1 MKFTI
6 GWLKEHLDTKFK
18 DSEIIE
24 KLTDVGLEVES
35 FEKVSSDLDNFKVAK
50 IINAEQHPNADK
62 LKVCDVDIGEQ
73 DTVKVVCG
81 APNAKKDLL
90 TVYAGPG
97 SVIPKNN
104 MKLTVSKIRGVTS
117 YGMLCSESE
126 LNLSDESD
134 GITELKSNKYS
145 DKVGKNFFKNNTE
158 KVIDLSITP
167 NRPDCLGVRGVA
179 RDLAAAG
186 VGKLKHTSNINI
198 KNNGAQ
204 KIKVSITKE
213 KNQGCTIFGSCL
225 IKDVANKESPKWLK
239 DKIESL
245 GQKPISAIVDITNY
259 VMLDLNRPL
268 HAYDADKIDK
278 EIIVRNSVKGETFE
292 ALDNKEYKL
301 DNDMC
306 VISDKSGVLGLGGI
320 IGGTRSGTELNTKNI
335 LLESAY
341 FLPRSIRKTSKLLNI
356 DTDAKFRF
364 ERGIDPQSI
373 ELGLK
378 KASKLITEICGGK
391 VSKFDVQKIKKDKK
405 NKIKFKISL
414 FERIAGFK
422 VKDKEI
428 IKILTDLGFE
438 VSKKKLELELKI
450 PSWRPDITQPIDI
463 VEEIVRIKGYNNI
476 RTLEPDKTR
485 FKATLNKQQKLFHFL
500 QRSVAS
506 KGYFETVTW
515 SFTDSK
521 LNSLFKENY
530 KEIKIVNPISSDLDV
545 LRNSIFSNLTSYLK
559 KNLDRGF
566 KDVSL
571 FEIGPI
577 FKDNKPGEQLTVI
590 GAIKSGKIS
599 RLNWNEENR
608 SVDLFDAK
616 KDVIQTLVEAG
627 YDRQNLF
634 VREKSPSYYH
644 PGKSG
649 SVYLDKDDID
659 PVAYFG
665 EIHPNI
671 IKKIDIKTEALV
683 GFEIY
688 LDYLKDKKLKLK
700 DLKSQFKFSDY
711 QKSDRDFAFVV
722 DKHFK
727 AQDLIDIISSIDESL
742 IKSVKIF
749 DVYEGENIPKD
760 KKSIALN
767 VTIQSSE
774 KTLEESD
781 LEKINKLIIST
792 VETKS
797 GAKIRS

>member
-428 IKILTDLGFE
+428 IKILIDLGFE

-463 VEEIVRIKGYNNI
+463 VEEIVRIKGFNNI
-476 RTLEPDKTR
+476 KILEPDKTR

>member
-6 GWLKEHLDTKFK
+6 SWLREHLDTKYK
-18 DSEIIE
+18 DNELIE

-35 FEKVSSDLDNFKVAK
+35 YENLSTNLDSFKVAK
-50 IINAEQHPNADK
+50 IINAEQHPNADR
-62 LKVCDVDIGEQ
+62 LKICDVDLGQESN
-73 DTVKVVCG
+73 VKVVCG

-90 TVYAGPG
+90 TVYAGPE
-97 SVIPKNN
+97 SIIPKNN
-104 MKLTVSKIRGVTS
+104 MKLAVSKIRGVTS

-126 LNLSDESD
+126 LNLSNESD
-134 GITELKSNKYS
+134 GIIELKSINYS
-145 DKVGKNFFKNNTE
+145 DKIGKNFFKNNTD
-158 KVIDLSITP
+158 KVVDLSITP

-186 VGKLKHTSNINI
+186 VGKLKNISNKSI
-198 KNNGAQ
+198 KKNGSQ
-204 KIKVSITKE
+204 KIKVSIIKD

-225 IKDVANKESPKWLK
+225 IKGVTNKESPKWLK
-239 DKIESL
+239 EKIESL

-259 VMLDLNRPL
+259 VMFDLNRPL

-278 EIIVRNSVKGETFE
+278 EIIVRNSKKGETFE
-292 ALDNKEYKL
+292 ALDNNKYKL
-301 DNDMC
+301 DEGMC
-306 VISDKSGVLGLGGI
+306 VISDNSGVLGLGGI
-320 IGGTRSGTELNTKNI
+320 IGGTRTSTEINTKNI

-341 FLPRSIRKTSKLLNI
+341 FIPKSIRKTSKLLNI

-373 ELGLK
+373 EIGLS
-378 KASKLITEICGGK
+378 KAAQLISDICGGK
-391 VSKFDVQKIKKDKK
+391 ISKFDIKKTTKDTK
-405 NKIKFKISL
+405 NKIQFKNSL
-414 FERIAGFK
+414 FKKITGFN

-428 IKILTDLGFE
+428 IKILSDLGCE
-438 VSKKKLELELKI
+438 ISKKKLELDLKI

-476 RTLEPDKTR
+476 ETLEPEKT
-485 FKATLNKQQKLFHFL
+485 KIKDTLNKQQKLFHFL

-506 KGYFETVTW
+506 KGYLETITW

-521 LNSLFKENY
+521 INNLFKEDL

-545 LRNSIFSNLTSYLK
+545 LRNSIFSNLTFYLK

-566 KDVSL
+566 KDISL

-577 FKDNKPGEQLTVI
+577 FKDKLPGEQLTVI

-599 RLNWNEENR
+599 RLNWIEKDR
-608 SVDLFDAK
+608 SVDLFDVK

-627 YDRQNLF
+627 YNRQSF
-634 VREKSPSYYH
+634 FIRDKSPSYYH
-644 PGKSG
+644 PGKAG

-671 IKKIDIKTEALV
+671 IKKLDIKTEGLV

-688 LDYLKDKKLKLK
+688 LDQLKENKLKLK
-700 DLKSQFKFSDY
+700 DQKSNFEYSDY
-711 QKSDRDFAFVV
+711 QKSERDFAFVV
-722 DKHFK
+722 DKNFK
-727 AQDLIDIISSIDESL
+727 AQDLIKIISSIDKNL
-742 IKSVKIF
+742 IRSIKIF
-749 DVYEGENIPKD
+749 DIYEGENIPNG

-767 VTIQSSE
+767 VIIQSSE

>member
-145 DKVGKNFFKNNTE
+145 DKVGKIFFKNNTE

-186 VGKLKHTSNINI
+186 VGKLKHTSNIKI

-278 EIIVRNSVKGETFE
+278 EIIVRNSVKDETFE

-364 ERGIDPQSI
+364 ERGIDPQSV

-428 IKILTDLGFE
+428 IKILIDLGFE

-463 VEEIVRIKGYNNI
+463 VEEIVRIKGFNNI

-500 QRSVAS
+500 QRSLAS

-649 SVYLDKDDID
+649 SVYLNKDDID

-688 LDYLKDKKLKLK
+688 LDYLKDKKIKLK

>member
-6 GWLKEHLDTKFK
+6 GWLKEHLDTQKK
-18 DSEIIE
+18 DNELIE
-24 KLTDVGLEVES
+24 KLTDIGLEVES
-35 FEKVSSDLDNFKVAK
+35 FENLSSGLDSFKVAK
-50 IINAEQHPNADK
+50 IINAEQHPNADR
-62 LKVCDVDIGEQ
+62 LRICDVDIGLD

-97 SVIPKNN
+97 SIIPKNN
-104 MKLTVSKIRGVTS
+104 MKLSVSKIRGVTS

-126 LNLSDESD
+126 LNLSNESE
-134 GITELKSNKYS
+134 GITELTTSKYS
-145 DKVGKNFFKNNTE
+145 DKIGKNFFQSNTE
-158 KVIDLSITP
+158 KVVDLSITP
-167 NRPDCLGVRGVA
+167 NRPDCLGVRGIA

-186 VGKLKHTSNINI
+186 VGKLKKISLKNI
-198 KNNGAQ
+198 KKNGSQ
-204 KIKVSITKE
+204 KIKVSITKD
-213 KNQGCTIFGSCL
+213 KNQGCTVFGSCL
-225 IKDVANKESPKWLK
+225 IEGVTNKESPQWLK
-239 DKIESL
+239 EKIISL
-245 GQKPISAIVDITNY
+245 GQKPISAVVDITNY

-278 EIIVRNSVKGETFE
+278 EIIVRNSKKGETFE

-301 DNDMC
+301 DDDMC
-306 VISDKSGVLGLGGI
+306 VISDKSGVLGLGGV
-320 IGGTRSGTELNTKNI
+320 IGGTRSGTEINTKNI

-341 FLPRSIRKTSKLLNI
+341 FIPRSIRKTSKLLNI

-373 ELGLK
+373 ELGLS
-378 KASKLITEICGGK
+378 KAAELISEICGGK
-391 VSKFDVQKIKKDKK
+391 ISNFDIQQTDKHEK
-405 NKIKFKISL
+405 NKIKFNVSL
-414 FERIAGFK
+414 FEKITGFK
-422 VKDKEI
+422 VNDNEI

-438 VSKKKLELELKI
+438 VSKEKFELDLKI
-450 PSWRPDITQPIDI
+450 PTWRPDITQPIDI
-463 VEEIVRIKGYNNI
+463 VEEIVRIKGYENI
-476 RTLEPDKTR
+476 KTLQPEKT
-485 FKATLNKQQKLFHFL
+485 KIKDTLNAQQKLFHFL

-521 LNSLFKENY
+521 INKLFRENL

-545 LRNSIFSNLTSYLK
+545 LRNSIFTNLTFYLK

-566 KDVSL
+566 KDISL

-577 FKDNKPGEQLTVI
+577 FKGSKPGEQSTII
-590 GAIKSGKIS
+590 GAIKSGKVS
-599 RLNWNEENR
+599 RLNWNEKDR
-608 SVDLFDAK
+608 IVDVFDVK

-627 YDRQNLF
+627 YDRQSFF
-634 VREKSPSYYH
+634 VRDKSPSYYH

-649 SVYLDKDDID
+649 SVYLDKDEID

-671 IKKIDIKTEALV
+671 LKKLDIKTEGLV

-688 LDYLKDKKLKLK
+688 IDYLREHKTKLK
-700 DLKSQFKFSDY
+700 DLKTNFEYSDY
-711 QKSDRDFAFVV
+711 QKSERDFAFVV
-722 DKHFK
+722 DKNFK
-727 AQDLIDIISSIDESL
+727 AQDLIEIISSIDKNL
-742 IKSVKIF
+742 IRSIKIF
-749 DVYEGENIPKD
+749 DIYEGENIPED

>member
-186 VGKLKHTSNINI
+186 VGKLKHTSNIKI

-278 EIIVRNSVKGETFE
+278 EIIVRNSVKDETFE

-428 IKILTDLGFE
+428 IKILIDLGFE

-463 VEEIVRIKGYNNI
+463 VEEIVRIKGFNNI

-506 KGYFETVTW
+506 KGYLETVTW

-781 LEKINKLIIST
+781 LEKINKLIISI

>member
-6 GWLKEHLDTKFK
+6 GWLKEHLETKFK
-18 DSEIIE
+18 DNEIIE
-24 KLTDVGLEVES
+24 KLTDIGLEVES
-35 FEKVSSDLDNFKVAK
+35 FERVSSDLDNFKVAK
-50 IINAEQHPNADK
+50 ILNVAQHPNADK
-62 LKVCDVDIGEQ
+62 LNVCDVDIGEKN
-73 DTVKVVCG
+73 TVKVVCG

-104 MKLTVSKIRGVTS
+104 MKLNVSKIRGVTS

-145 DKVGKNFFKNNTE
+145 DKIGKNFFMNNTE

-167 NRPDCLGVRGVA
+167 NRPDCLGIRGIA
-179 RDLAAAG
+179 RDLSAAG
-186 VGKLKHTSNINI
+186 VGKLKTNSNIKI
-198 KNNGAQ
+198 KNNGPQ
-204 KIKVSITKE
+204 KIKVSIAKD
-213 KNQGCTIFGSCL
+213 KDQGCTMFGSCL
-225 IKDVANKESPKWLK
+225 IKNVTNKESPKWLK
-239 DKIESL
+239 DKIEAL
-245 GQKPISAIVDITNY
+245 GQKSISAIVDITNY

-278 EIIVRNSVKGETFE
+278 EIIVRTSKKGETFK

-306 VISDKSGVLGLGGI
+306 VIADKSGILGLGGI
-320 IGGTRSGTELNTKNI
+320 IGGTRSGTQFNTRNI

-373 ELGLK
+373 EIGLK
-378 KASKLITEICGGK
+378 KAAQLISEICGGK
-391 VSKFDVQKIKKDKK
+391 VSKFDVQSIGKLKKS
-405 NKIKFKISL
+405 KIKFKISL

-422 VKDKEI
+422 IKDKEI
-428 IKILTDLGFE
+428 IKILIDLGFE
-438 VSKKKLELELKI
+438 VSKKKSELELNI
-450 PSWRPDITQPIDI
+450 PTWRPDVTQPIDI

-476 RTLEPDKTR
+476 RTLDPEKNRIKD
-485 FKATLNKQQKLFHFL
+485 TLNRQQKLFHFL

-506 KGYFETVTW
+506 KGYIETVTW

-521 LNSLFKENY
+521 LNNLFKENY
-530 KEIKIVNPISSDLDV
+530 KEIKIVNPISSGLDV
-545 LRNSIFSNLTSYLK
+545 LRNSIFPNLAFYLK

-566 KDVSL
+566 KDIAL

-577 FKDNKPGEQLTVI
+577 FKDNQPGEQLTVI
-590 GAIKSGKIS
+590 GGVKSGMVS
-599 RLNWNEENR
+599 RLNWHEQNR
-608 SVDLFDAK
+608 SIDVFDAK
-616 KDVIQTLVEAG
+616 KDAIQTLIEAG
-627 YDRQNLF
+627 YDRSSLF
-634 VREKSPSYYH
+634 VREKTPSYYH

-649 SVYLDKDDID
+649 SIYLDKDHID

-671 IKKIDIKTEALV
+671 IKKLDIKTEALI

-688 LDYLKDKKLKLK
+688 LDYLKEKKIKLK
-700 DLKSQFKFSDY
+700 DSKSKFKYSDY

-722 DKHFK
+722 DKNFK
-727 AQDLIDIISSIDESL
+727 AQDLIEIISSIDQSL

-749 DVYEGENIPKD
+749 DVYEGKNIPVD

-774 KTLEESD
+774 KTLGESD
-781 LEKINKLIIST
+781 LEKINNLIIST
-792 VETKS
+792 IETKS

>member
-18 DSEIIE
+18 DREIIE

-104 MKLTVSKIRGVTS
+104 MKLAVSKIRGVTS
-117 YGMLCSESE
+117 HGMLCSESE

-186 VGKLKHTSNINI
+186 VGKLKLTSNINI

-225 IKDVANKESPKWLK
+225 IQDVANKESPKWLK

-278 EIIVRNSVKGETFE
+278 EIIVRNSVMGETFE

-341 FLPRSIRKTSKLLNI
+341 FSPRSIRKTSKLLNI

-428 IKILTDLGFE
+428 IKILIDLGFE

-450 PSWRPDITQPIDI
+450 PSWRPDIIQPIDI
-463 VEEIVRIKGYNNI
+463 VEEIVRIKGFNNI
-476 RTLEPDKTR
+476 RTLEPEKTR

-506 KGYFETVTW
+506 KGYLETVTW

-521 LNSLFKENY
+521 LNSFFKEHY

-545 LRNSIFSNLTSYLK
+545 LRNSIFSNLTFYLK

-566 KDVSL
+566 KDISL

-627 YDRQNLF
+627 FDRQNLF

-781 LEKINKLIIST
+781 LEKINKLIISI

>member
-6 GWLKEHLDTKFK
+6 GWLKEHLNTKFN
-18 DSEIIE
+18 DNEIIQ

-35 FEKVSSDLDNFKVAK
+35 YEKVSSDQDNFKVAK
-50 IINAEQHPNADK
+50 IINVEQHPNADK
-62 LKVCDVDIGEQ
+62 LRVCDVDIGEQ
-73 DTVKVVCG
+73 KTVKVVCG
-81 APNAKKDLL
+81 APNARRDLL

-104 MKLTVSKIRGVTS
+104 MKLTVSKIRDVTS

-126 LNLSDESD
+126 LNLSNESD

-186 VGKLKHTSNINI
+186 VGKLKNTSNIKI
-198 KNNGAQ
+198 KNNGYQ
-204 KIKVSITKE
+204 NIKVSITKD
-213 KNQGCTIFGSCL
+213 KNQGCTTFGSCL
-225 IKDVANKESPKWLK
+225 IKDVTNKESPKWLK
-239 DKIESL
+239 DKIISL

-278 EIIVRNSVKGETFE
+278 EIIVRTSKKGETFE

-320 IGGTRSGTELNTKNI
+320 IGGTRSGTEFNTKNI

-373 ELGLK
+373 EIGLK
-378 KASKLITEICGGK
+378 KAAQLITKICGGS
-391 VSKFDVQKIKKDKK
+391 VSKFDVQSTRKDKK
-405 NKIKFKISL
+405 NNIKFKSFL
-414 FERIAGFK
+414 FEKIAGFK
-422 VKDKEI
+422 IKDKEI
-428 IKILTDLGFE
+428 IKILIDLGFE
-438 VSKKKLELELKI
+438 VSKKKSELELKI
-450 PSWRPDITQPIDI
+450 PTWRPDITQSIDI
-463 VEEIVRIKGYNNI
+463 VEEIVRIKGFNNI
-476 RTLEPDKTR
+476 KTLEPEKKRIKD
-485 FKATLNKQQKLFHFL
+485 TLNKQQKLFHFL

-506 KGYFETVTW
+506 KGYFETITW

-521 LNSLFKENY
+521 LNNLFKENY
-530 KEIKIVNPISSDLDV
+530 KEVKIVNPISSDLDV
-545 LRNSIFSNLTSYLK
+545 LRNSIFPNLVFYIK

-566 KDVSL
+566 KDIAL

-577 FKDNKPGEQLTVI
+577 FKDNKPGEQLTLI
-590 GAIKSGKIS
+590 GGIKSGKIS

-616 KDVIQTLVEAG
+616 KDTIQTLVEAG
-627 YDRQNLF
+627 YDRRSLF
-634 VREKSPSYYH
+634 IREKSPSYYH

-671 IKKIDIKTEALV
+671 VKKLDIKTEALV

-688 LDYLKDKKLKLK
+688 LDYLKDKKLKIK
-700 DLKSQFKFSDY
+700 DSKSKFQFSDY

-722 DKHFK
+722 DKNFK
-727 AQDLIDIISSIDESL
+727 AQDLIEIISSIDQSL